1 MGETKLKLSEAIE
14 VYSALHGIL
23 GAVDGKTIKT
33 LQELTGKLKHLEEE
47 NDLLQKQLGRT

>member
-47 NDLLQKQLGRT
+47 NELL